1 MVKNGFKYI
10 IIPTLRVI
18 CHNMDREKI
27 FENFSRA
34 IDTTLKICYN
44 PIRRIIQ
51 IIQISRERGELVQ
64 TRFTGKQDVYLEIA
78 EQYKQYI
85 KLGVIKTGEKL
96 PSVRALAGELGVN
109 PNTVARAYSTLEEEG
124 FVRALPKKGAY
135 VTYGEKEMIEP
146 DKKSVIIALKDM
158 GVSKNSILKWIEE
171 VYREND

>member
-1 MVKNGFKYI
+1 M
-10 IIPTLRVI
+10 
-18 CHNMDREKI
+18 
-27 FENFSRA
+27 
-34 IDTTLKICYN
+34 
-44 PIRRIIQ
+44 
-51 IIQISRERGELVQ
+51 Q

-78 EQYKQYI
+78 EQYKEYI

-135 VTYGEKEMIEP
+135 VIYGERETREP
-146 DKKSVIIALKDM
+146 DKKSVIFALKDM
-158 GVSKNSILKWIEE
+158 GISKSSILKWIEE